1 MHSNFSKL
9 IIIKTGSWMTKR
21 LLLLLSNQKA
31 ATQLVSSQFFPYS
44 AAAAAAATYNISVRG
59 SLSRPCHHSSGKR
72 QVDPAAVRKA
82 NY

>member
-1 MHSNFSKL
+1 MTNIFYFSCLTTKKLHSLFP
-9 IIIKTGSWMTKR
+9 
-21 LLLLLSNQKA
+21 
-31 ATQLVSSQFFPYS
+31 SQFLPS
-44 AAAAAAATYNISVRG
+44 TAVAATYNISVRG